1 MREKESVCVFRC
13 VCAILC
19 VHVYLVPCWTNIF
32 ARMWCTGMYNASS
45 RMCAAWCVYVCTMHT
60 LPLRL
65 SPSHTHTHTLL
76 HTTHTQTHMPAGCVA
91 GGWTGSF
98 STSAKD
104 DIASVSVGGAL
115 LVRVNMSTT
124 TRRGSG
130 DDGTEPPVPSRTCV
144 LLLRAKWFPS
154 FFMLPRNTL
163 DIFNVCMLAATAHK
177 WWNRRT
183 DCAWDCNMPL
193 TIDTVTH
200 DEIHY
205 IVRVRHWLRAGYM
218 GHNIW

>member
-1 MREKESVCVFRC
+1 MC
-13 VCAILC
+13 LC
-19 VHVYLVPCWTNIF
+19 VYDAH
-32 ARMWCTGMYNASS
+32 
-45 RMCAAWCVYVCTMHT
+45 
-60 LPLRL
+60 
-65 SPSHTHTHTLL
+65 SPSPSLSLTHTHTHTLL

-154 FFMLPRNTL
+154 FFMLPSNAL

-177 WWNRRT
+177 WENRRT
-183 DCAWDCNMPL
+183 DCALDCDMPL

-200 DEIHY
+200 DD
-205 IVRVRHWLRAGYM
+205 IVRGWHRLRAGYM